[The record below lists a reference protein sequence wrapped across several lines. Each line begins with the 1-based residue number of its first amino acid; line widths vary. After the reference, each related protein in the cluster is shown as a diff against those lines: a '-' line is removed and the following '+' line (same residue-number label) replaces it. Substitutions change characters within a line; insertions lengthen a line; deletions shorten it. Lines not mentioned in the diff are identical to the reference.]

1 MIRVAICDDDKV
13 LCAQLEDLVL
23 RAGRNNDLDFDVSVF
38 YTGESLCGCL
48 EGDKFDLLFLDIE
61 LATMTG
67 IEIGRNI
74 RDDYE
79 DNETQIVFMSGMAS
93 YAMSLFKIRPLDYL
107 IKPLNYETVE
117 NAILTATKL
126 MRLKHTYFE
135 FSEQRCMVRIPV
147 SSILYFES
155 MGKKI
160 RLVTR
165 SGEHAFYGKKDDIL
179 KQISSDILLEIHNS
193 YLINYN
199 LVEKYNYTEVVM
211 INKDVLP
218 ISQTYRKRIR
228 NWLLKKKKGDCCD
241 G

>member
-1 MIRVAICDDDKV
+1 MIRVAICDDDRV

-23 RAGRNNDLDFDVSVF
+23 RAGRNNNLDFDISVF
-38 YTGESLCGCL
+38 YTGESLCYCL
-48 EGDKFDLLFLDIE
+48 QTDKFDLLFLDIE

-79 DNETQIVFMSGMAS
+79 DNETQIVFMSGMTS

-107 IKPLNYETVE
+107 IKPLDYQTVE
-117 NAILTATKL
+117 NAILTAIKL
-126 MRLKHTYFE
+126 MRLQHAYFE
-135 FSEQRCMVRIPV
+135 FSEQRSTVRIPV

-160 RLVTR
+160 RLVTKK
-165 SGEHAFYGKKDDIL
+165 GEHAFYGKKDDIL
-179 KQISSDILLEIHNS
+179 KQISPDILLEIHNS
-193 YLINYN
+193 YLVNHN
-199 LVEKYNYTEVVM
+199 MVEKYNYTEVVM

-218 ISQTYRKRIR
+218 ISQTYRKHIR
-228 NWLLKKKKGDCCD
+228 NWLLKKKKGDRYD